1 MHTAESYGEMMKNKL
16 YTSCAFT
23 GHRPAKFP
31 WKYDEKD
38 PRCVELKAVL
48 ARQIE
53 KLAAAGVTDFY
64 TGMALGVDTWAAIA
78 VLDLRKR
85 NPAIKLRCVL
95 PCEGQETKWSTSAQI
110 LYKDILGDADS
121 VEYVKR
127 TYDRK
132 CMLERN
138 QRLVD
143 SAALLL
149 AVYNGEKRGGTAAT
163 VRYAQKA
170 GREILVIDPITR
182 SVSPGE
188 TALSP
193 AHP

>member
-1 MHTAESYGEMMKNKL
+1 MQAFQT
-16 YTSCAFT
+16 TCAFT
-23 GHRPAKFP
+23 GHRPAKLP
-31 WKYDEKD
+31 WKYDENN
-38 PRCVELKAVL
+38 PQCVELKAVL

-53 KLAAAGVTDFY
+53 KLVAAGVTDFY
-64 TGMALGVDTWAAIA
+64 TGMALGVDTWAAMA
-78 VLDLRKR
+78 VLALRER
-85 NPAIKLRCVL
+85 NPAIKLHCVL
-95 PCEGQETKWSTSAQI
+95 PCEGQETKWSTPAQI
-110 LYKDILGDADS
+110 IYRGILSEADS

-170 GREILVIDPITR
+170 GREIIVIDPITL
-182 SVSPGE
+182 SVSHGE